1 MAVLIERCVLMSRA
15 ATLDCFSRS
24 VPHLHTDRANNTQ
37 NERAGDSG
45 RRGGECAR
53 GTPVGCGWARS
64 GPSVAPRSPDA
75 RVGIDA
81 PTKLLHRAHRS
92 PRRLCA
98 RALQRDICVDGQRCG
113 FRRRGRAGVRGEWCA
128 PQTCALKGDSEGIS
142 RAKPKPEGKGGA
154 TTTSRPS
161 PVISCTPSTSS
172 CVRRTPST
180 PSSRSSRLAAPSFAL
195 RLPRDMRVNVS
206 RLGSCRRDAAG
217 CQRPARLRRGRG
229 PRPHPQSESV
239 VQHVPSEG
247 LVAPPWRV
255 RSGQTTLR

>member
-1 MAVLIERCVLMSRA
+1 M
-15 ATLDCFSRS
+15 
-24 VPHLHTDRANNTQ
+24 
-37 NERAGDSG
+37 
-45 RRGGECAR
+45 
-53 GTPVGCGWARS
+53 GCGWARS

-98 RALQRDICVDGQRCG
+98 RALQTDICVDGQRCG
-113 FRRRGRAGVRGEWCA
+113 FRRRGRAGVRGGWCA

-161 PVISCTPSTSS
+161 PVISCTPSASS

-217 CQRPARLRRGRG
+217 CQRPTRLRRGRG
-229 PRPHPQSESV
+229 PRTQSDHV
-239 VQHVPSEG
+239 RQQHEKERARATERFWIVGTNHDCRHIQSRLRAPLLSALSSAEARSAASSPVSMAPCTHG
-247 LVAPPWRV
+247 LTP
-255 RSGQTTLR
+255 